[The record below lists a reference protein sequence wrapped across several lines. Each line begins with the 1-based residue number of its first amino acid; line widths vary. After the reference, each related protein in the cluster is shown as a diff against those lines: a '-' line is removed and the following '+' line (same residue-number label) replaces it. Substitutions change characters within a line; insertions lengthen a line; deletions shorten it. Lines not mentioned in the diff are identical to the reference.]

1 MADGIPVPSKEER
14 YSNMYSNREVYI
26 KAAMRNH
33 FIIIRLAEVSNLAI
47 SIKITNALLGN
58 YPTDIYMQGLNLQN
72 IQTAVTNHRKTN
84 NPTEKWAEDH
94 NTHFSREDLQ
104 MPTRHMKRCSTSL
117 IIRGMQM
124 RASVKY
130 HLTLVRMSII

>member
-1 MADGIPVPSKEER
+1 MTDGIPVPSKER

-58 YPTDIYMQGLNLQN
+58 YPTDYIYACG
-72 IQTAVTNHRKTN
+72 K
-84 NPTEKWAEDH
+84 
-94 NTHFSREDLQ
+94 
-104 MPTRHMKRCSTSL
+104 
-117 IIRGMQM
+117 
-124 RASVKY
+124 
-130 HLTLVRMSII
+130 

>member
-58 YPTDIYMQGLNLQN
+58 YPTDVYMHVGSDLHTRLLTAVLFVVAKLWKHLSIWVWLNKLQN
-72 IQTAVTNHRKTN
+72 
-84 NPTEKWAEDH
+84 
-94 NTHFSREDLQ
+94 
-104 MPTRHMKRCSTSL
+104 
-117 IIRGMQM
+117 
-124 RASVKY
+124 Y
-130 HLTLVRMSII
+130 